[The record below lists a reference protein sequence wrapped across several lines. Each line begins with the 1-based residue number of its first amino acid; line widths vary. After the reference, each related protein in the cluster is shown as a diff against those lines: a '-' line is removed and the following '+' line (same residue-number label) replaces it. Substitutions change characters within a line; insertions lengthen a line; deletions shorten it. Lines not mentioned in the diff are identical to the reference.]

1 MADASLFEY
10 REFASDRDGPQLLI
24 TAGIHGDEYL
34 PMLAVKE
41 LIDRLDSDP
50 ELRESLRGS
59 LTLIPIANQAAYQR
73 GNRCGPDNIDLA
85 RVFPGM
91 PNGNPTEQ
99 LACTLGDQIRKS
111 DFFVD
116 LHTGGTELCVFP
128 LAGYTLHRDRA
139 ILDQQRKLAIAFGL
153 PFVWGTSAELQGRS
167 LSLARDCGVP
177 AIYVEYLGAYREL
190 AEALSGAAQS
200 RVPDHPLVAGCL
212 NIMRHLGM
220 LPKTVEPS
228 MAEPQSAACDVVED
242 GRPEAGHM
250 QIAHPAP
257 ATGFFVP
264 AVELG
269 QSIVQ
274 GDLLAEIVSATS
286 PLRYQVFSQQSG
298 RVVVMRDYPRIN
310 QGDAVAVV
318 AESSQP
324 ISQSVSS

>member
-10 REFASDRDGPQLLI
+10 REFAGARDGPRLLI

-41 LIDRLDSDP
+41 LIDRLDSDT
-50 ELRESLRGS
+50 ELRESLRGN
-59 LTLIPIANQAAYQR
+59 LTLIPIANQSAYQR
-73 GNRCGPDNIDLA
+73 GHRCGADNIDLA
-85 RVFPGM
+85 RVFPGTL
-91 PNGNPTEQ
+91 NGKPTEQ
-99 LACTLGDQIRKS
+99 VAYVLSDRIRQS

-128 LAGYTLHRDRA
+128 LAGYTLHEDRS
-139 ILDQQRKLAIAFGL
+139 ILEQQRQLAVTFGL

-200 RVPDHPLVAGCL
+200 RRPDHPLVAGCL

-220 LPKTVEPS
+220 LSEIADPLA
-228 MAEPQSAACDVVED
+228 AESSSAACEVVED
-242 GRPEAGHM
+242 ARPGAGHM
-250 QIAHPAP
+250 QVAHPAP
-257 ATGFFVP
+257 ATGFLVP

-269 QSIVQ
+269 QSIAQ
-274 GDLLAEIVSATS
+274 GELLAEIVNATS
-286 PLRYQVFSQQSG
+286 RLRHPVLSQQSG
-298 RVVVMRDYPRIN
+298 RVVVIRDYPRIN

-318 AESSQP
+318 AESFSP
-324 ISQSVSS
+324 

>member
-10 REFASDRDGPQLLI
+10 RELAGDRDGPRLLI

-41 LIDRLDSDP
+41 LIDRFDSDT
-50 ELRESLRGS
+50 ELREGLRGN
-59 LTLIPIANQAAYQR
+59 LTLIPIANQSAYQR
-73 GNRCGPDNIDLA
+73 GHRCGADNIDLA
-85 RVFPGM
+85 RVFPGT
-91 PNGNPTEQ
+91 PNGKPTEQ
-99 LACTLGDQIRKS
+99 LACALSDRIRQS

-128 LAGYTLHRDRA
+128 LAGYTLHEDRS
-139 ILDQQRKLAIAFGL
+139 ILEQQRQLAVTFGL

-200 RVPDHPLVAGCL
+200 RKPDHPLVAGCL

-220 LPKTVEPS
+220 LPAIEDPFTAEPS
-228 MAEPQSAACDVVED
+228 SVACDIVED
-242 GRPEAGHM
+242 ARPGAGHM
-250 QIAHPAP
+250 QVAHPAP
-257 ATGFFVP
+257 ATGFFIP

-269 QSIVQ
+269 QSIAA

-286 PLRYQVFSQQSG
+286 PVTHQVLSQQSG
-298 RVVVMRDYPRIN
+298 RVVVIRDYPRIN
-310 QGDAVAVV
+310 QCDAVAVV
-318 AESSQP
+318 DESFKP
-324 ISQSVSS
+324 